1 MLCCST
7 SDVARCFMIG
17 SIFDWLTGDASNAEI
32 VEVVRAAK
40 FERDKVLDYVVV
52 GRTEFS
58 LALTATATTL
68 QEQLGRLLV

>member
-7 SDVARCFMIG
+7 SDVTRCFMIG
-17 SIFDWLTGDASNAEI
+17 SVFDWLTGDASQIEVVEI
-32 VEVVRAAK
+32 VRSAE
-40 FERDKVLDYVVV
+40 FECDPMLNDVVV

-68 QEQLGRLLV
+68 QE